1 MNTEARQYKD
11 VAGNP
16 VTLDWLT
23 RNEPGWAANQIRH
36 RDTLQADLDK
46 QISVTISQMQT
57 IRQMREL
64 ETAVLEAVPLL
75 KHYENQ
81 LASSL
86 SCDSR
91 SHDGDRECR
100 RQLNAILEAAAKLK
114 PSAESA
120 NDQAHARRDEP

>member
-1 MNTEARQYKD
+1 MNSEARQYKD

-23 RNEPGWAANQIRH
+23 RNEPEWAANQIRH

-46 QISVTISQMQT
+46 QISVTLGQRQT
-57 IRQMREL
+57 IREL
-64 ETAVLEAVPLL
+64 RQLSIAVLEAVPLL
-75 KHYENQ
+75 KHCENQ

-91 SHDGDRECR
+91 SYDGDRECR
-100 RQLNAILEAAAKLK
+100 RQLNAILETAAKLQ

-120 NDQAHARRDEP
+120 NDALSEGAGR